1 MITLPVSSSVYQS
14 MVANIQQ
21 IHTNGDG
28 TLCITPMQVQK
39 SGHQHSINH
48 INSTSISGS
57 LIGNNC
63 SVTPC
68 ISSVN
73 SSYSN
78 VSSVGPQIL
87 ANCQPNSNGP
97 FATTTSELSSSLNCD
112 SSATNS
118 NNNLLELCRVLSQST
133 TVSNSNCQNPISF
146 NNNVAHNFP
155 NGERKP
161 MKSKKIINRNQ
172 FFNATNFGSS
182 TSFANDSNGI
192 ERSFVAHDID
202 GCKAVHESDTNNNN
216 NNNHNEGNNGNVN
229 HDLKCAQI
237 LVSTVTENPMKPD
250 KSENVPVAIQP
261 NEIDN
266 RTIKMECEIDAA

>member
-1 MITLPVSSSVYQS
+1 

-39 SGHQHSINH
+39 PGHQHSINH

-78 VSSVGPQIL
+78 VSSAGTQIL

-97 FATTTSELSSSLNCD
+97 FAAATSELSSNMNCE
-112 SSATNS
+112 SSASNS

-133 TVSNSNCQNPISF
+133 TVSNSNCQNAISF
-146 NNNVAHNFP
+146 NNVTQHFP
-155 NGERKP
+155 NGERKS
-161 MKSKKIINRNQ
+161 MKNKKIVNRNQ

-182 TSFANDSNGI
+182 TSFANDTNGI
-192 ERSFVAHDID
+192 DRSFVAHDID

-216 NNNHNEGNNGNVN
+216 NNDGSNGDVN
-229 HDLKCAQI
+229 HDLKCAQL
-237 LVSTVTENPMKPD
+237 LVSTVTDDSAKPS
-250 KSENVPVAIQP
+250 KSDSAPVTVQP
-261 NEIDN
+261 IEIDN
-266 RTIKMECEIDAA
+266 RNIKMECEIDAA